1 MADGLNRVMLL
12 GNLGADPELRFTQ
25 GGQAVL
31 NMRLATTESYLDK
44 DKVRRERTD
53 WHNVVVW
60 GKRGEAL
67 AKILTKG
74 SSVFIEGSLRTSSYD
89 NKEGQKVYKTEI
101 NANNILLTGSRH
113 RDGGGAEAGGAGGG
127 YEGGGGGGYEGGGGG
142 GGYEAEG
149 GGGGGYAP
157 SGGGGGGGG
166 GGYAP
171 RAASASGGGGGGGA
185 SAGDFEVA
193 FGRDKGKRISEVQ
206 DLSWLR
212 GTLERDLADGS
223 KERFH
228 EKARAQLASIDAE
241 LARRTGGGARA
252 IAGGGG
258 GGGGGG
264 GYAPRGGARPAPAQE
279 AAPPADDYDAGAGG
293 FGNDDDIPF

>member
-60 GKRGEAL
+60 GKRGEGL

-101 NANNILLTGSRH
+101 HANNILLTGSRN
-113 RDGGGAEAGGAGGG
+113 RGAEGGTG
-127 YEGGGGGGYEGGGGG
+127 YEGGGGGYEVEGDAGGGGG
-142 GGYEAEG
+142 GDYAPA
-149 GGGGGYAP
+149 GGGGGYA
-157 SGGGGGGGG
+157 
-166 GGYAP
+166 
-171 RAASASGGGGGGGA
+171 RGGGGGGGA
-185 SAGDFEVA
+185 AAGGPVTSAGDFEVA
-193 FGRDKGKRISEVQ
+193 FGRDKGKRISEVG

-223 KERFH
+223 KAKFH
-228 EKARAQLASIDAE
+228 EKARSQLVAIDAE
-241 LARRTGGGARA
+241 LARRAGGGART

-264 GYAPRGGARPAPAQE
+264 GYAPRGAARPAPQQE
-279 AAPPADDYDAGAGG
+279 APPADDYDAGG